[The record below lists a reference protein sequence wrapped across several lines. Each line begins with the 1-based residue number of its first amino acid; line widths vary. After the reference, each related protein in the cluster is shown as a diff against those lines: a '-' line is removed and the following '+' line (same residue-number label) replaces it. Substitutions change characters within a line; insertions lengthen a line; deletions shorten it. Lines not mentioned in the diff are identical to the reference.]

1 MRKNTRSLSAT
12 SKFPPLLET
21 PHFLQSHA
29 RQPDMYHTF
38 IQHTPTTTSN
48 IGEMIMTSTKLK
60 LTVKENMIHR
70 ESSPKA
76 LALSLRDFK

>member
-1 MRKNTRSLSAT
+1 MRKNTSSLSAT
-12 SKFPPLLET
+12 FKIS
-21 PHFLQSHA
+21 SIA
-29 RQPDMYHTF
+29 RNSPFSAIPRPPDMYHTF